1 MSQLIMLDGN
11 TAALRAH
18 EAQQFNESEWEIE
31 ERESK
36 ESAARYQAMRR
47 DEGDCA
53 NAAISGSGLGDACE
67 IIANELA
74 DFNGSL
80 EEYNEIKTRAIDALL
95 DGIHEEQRYKSA
107 NP

>member
-1 MSQLIMLDGN
+1 MLN
-11 TAALRAH
+11 QCRVEEETNAYYASM
-18 EAQQFNESEWEIE
+18 EAESSWEIE
-31 ERESK
+31 ERENK
-36 ESAARYQAMRR
+36 ESAARYQTMRN
-47 DEGDCA
+47 DEGECA

-80 EEYNEIKTRAIDALL
+80 EEYNEIKTRAIDALI